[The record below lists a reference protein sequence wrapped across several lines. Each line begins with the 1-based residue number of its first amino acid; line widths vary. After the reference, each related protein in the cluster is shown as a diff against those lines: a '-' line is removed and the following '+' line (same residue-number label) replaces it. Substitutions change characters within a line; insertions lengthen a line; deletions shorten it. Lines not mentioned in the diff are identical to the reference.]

1 MERRTI
7 LIQSDLTP
15 DFEMI
20 LTVPDGVEPDG
31 YIDKVLREHLSCAVK
46 RTATWDFV
54 DGIS

>member
-1 MERRTI
+1 MEKRTI
-7 LIQSDLTP
+7 LVQSDLAP

-20 LTVPDGVEPDG
+20 LAVPDTLEPDI
-31 YIDKVLREHLSCAVK
+31 YIDKVLRELLSCAVK

>member
-1 MERRTI
+1 MEKRTI
-7 LIQSDLTP
+7 LVQSDLAP
-15 DFEMI
+15 NFEMI

-31 YIDKVLREHLSCAVK
+31 YIDKVLRELLSCAVK

>member
-1 MERRTI
+1 MEKRTI
-7 LIQSDLTP
+7 LVQSDLAR

-20 LTVPDGVEPDG
+20 LVVPDTVEPDS
-31 YIDKVLREHLSCAVK
+31 YIDKVLHDLLSCAVK

>member
-1 MERRTI
+1 MEKRTI
-7 LIQSDLTP
+7 LVQSDLAP

-20 LTVPDGVEPDG
+20 LAVPDGVEPDS
-31 YIDKVLREHLSCAVK
+31 YIDKVLHDLLSCAVK

>member
-1 MERRTI
+1 MEKRTI
-7 LIQSDLTP
+7 LVQSDLAP

-20 LTVPDGVEPDG
+20 LAVPDTLEPDI
-31 YIDKVLREHLSCAVK
+31 YIDKVLGDLLSCAVK